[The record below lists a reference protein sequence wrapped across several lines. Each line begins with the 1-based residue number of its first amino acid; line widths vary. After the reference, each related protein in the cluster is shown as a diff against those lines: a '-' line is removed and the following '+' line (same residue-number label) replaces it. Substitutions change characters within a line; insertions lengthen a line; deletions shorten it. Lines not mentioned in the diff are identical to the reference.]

1 LTVFTPEKKNNSEIR
16 GDIPCLTFFPSSARY
31 TNRLTIRDTRP
42 NSDIS
47 ARAPSDLR
55 PGLDTSRC
63 HSRSTGKTE
72 KASLCHPALHLF
84 LSDVPSGHDVCRRLS
99 HLLRVPHLRPHAVL
113 SVSRRLFLCDA
124 AGAVEAHDHD
134 TCESQG
140 IRPFPVET
148 RFYFFRTGTT
158 RGRGSTA

>member
-1 LTVFTPEKKNNSEIR
+1 MDVLELEFKNCWYFDSFDSIKKNNSEIR

-31 TNRLTIRDTRP
+31 TNRLTIRDTWP

-55 PGLDTSRC
+55 PGLDSSRC
-63 HSRSTGKTE
+63 HSRST
-72 KASLCHPALHLF
+72 
-84 LSDVPSGHDVCRRLS
+84 DVPSGHDVRRRLS
-99 HLLRVPHLRPHAVL
+99 HLLRLPYLRPHAVL

-134 TCESQG
+134 T
-140 IRPFPVET
+140 
-148 RFYFFRTGTT
+148 
-158 RGRGSTA
+158 